1 VSGSSVI
8 YKTFF
13 ALNIKNSTNPRDLSI
28 YILNKLEGPCP
39 NFNDILPLVL
49 LNKNMNSF
57 SLQMAETFLSIN
69 RKKEYY
75 FINIYKHIFIYKHKK
90 YIHSIKRVSSIFYLS
105 NSLLKL
111 FTPSPVD
118 PRFMKG
124 ILGCPADKK

>member
-1 VSGSSVI
+1 MTHLQSIESV
-8 YKTFF
+8 FF
-13 ALNIKNSTNPRDLSI
+13 
-28 YILNKLEGPCP
+28 
-39 NFNDILPLVL
+39 
-49 LNKNMNSF
+49 KNMNSF
-57 SLQMAETFLSIN
+57 SLQMAEPFLSTN

-75 FINIYKHIFIYKHKK
+75 FINIYKHLFIYEHKI